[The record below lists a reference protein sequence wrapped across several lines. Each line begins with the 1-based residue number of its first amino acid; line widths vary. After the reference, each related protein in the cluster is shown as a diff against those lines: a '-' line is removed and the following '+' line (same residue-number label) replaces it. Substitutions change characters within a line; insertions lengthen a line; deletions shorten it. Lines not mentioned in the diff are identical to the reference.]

1 MGIVSRSGWALAVLL
16 ALTGCGGRE
25 DGAPPEL
32 QKGQAAAAA
41 VARQD
46 FALDAPTGESY
57 DGRASIVLP
66 FSQPLVSQQSFDE
79 LVSITLKDGA
89 KPEGSWFLEEG
100 QKLRFPYLQA
110 DSTYVVTVKGSLM
123 AVDGRT
129 LGKDQTH
136 EVYAGEQE
144 PVIGFASQ
152 GHILPLHESRGLPV
166 VSVNVGEADVEFFKI
181 RDKQVRPFLDEF
193 QKNGTRWNWS
203 VNELAKYGDSV
214 YANRFALDMKRN
226 ERSVSYLPIRDV
238 AEMKQSG
245 LYYAVLKQ
253 AGNYRGEYDTAMFFV
268 SDIGLHVRAY
278 ADRVLVHTAS
288 LESGEAKSNVAVEVR
303 NRKGET
309 LASAATDDDGLA
321 MIDYKLDAAD
331 TLIAHWGDDYAL
343 LSFNTP
349 ALDLSEF
356 AIAGRSQMPL
366 DVFPW
371 SGRDLYRPGETIG
384 VNAILRDFDGRMSP
398 KQPVFVSLRQPDGRE
413 LARTELEPGE
423 LNYVRYE
430 RTLDGDVPTG
440 KWSVDFS
447 TDPTLQNPTS
457 YTVRVE
463 EFLPERMK
471 LVLDAPPTLTAG
483 EALALKVEG
492 DWLYGAPAAGNRFTA
507 RVSVQADVHPIEA
520 LKDFHFGDPL
530 AELPKEPREALD
542 EVLDDDGLLE
552 TEIALDEAK
561 APTGPLQVIVVG
573 SLFES
578 GGRAV
583 TRPLKR
589 TIWPSSEIVGA
600 RPLFEM
606 ADGADPGDNAGFEI
620 VRANAKGDLLAASGL
635 KLKLLRELRN
645 YNWRWVSGTGWQADY
660 LSKWETVEERDLDL
674 KAGERTRYD
683 ARVDW
688 GGYRLEIF
696 DPATQLTT
704 RIPFNAGWNWYNE
717 GQDRGSRPDKVK
729 LALDKAAY
737 APGDTV
743 ELTIKPPH
751 PGSALVMVESDQLLW
766 QKRID
771 AKGETKLRIPVD
783 ASWDRHDL
791 YITTLVFRP
800 GSSAEKITPARAVG
814 VIHLPLDR
822 KNRKAEVT
830 VAAQDKARPND
841 KVEVK
846 VSAPALAG
854 KTARVTL
861 SATDVGILNLTQFPL
876 PDPIA
881 WFFSPRRHA
890 INAYDVYGRIIESL
904 DGLQARLR
912 YGGDA
917 ALLGLPQAR
926 RPNVKVQTVDLFNA
940 PVALDAQ
947 GKATIALQLPDFNGT
962 LRLAAVAFGEQQYGA
977 GEREMIVQAPLVVEA
992 SAPRAMASGDSAEL
1006 ALDLDNLSGANGS
1019 YEVVV
1024 DGGDYI
1030 DVGNGKRNVQ
1040 LADGDRTTLT
1050 FPLSARQKFGV
1061 AKVQI
1066 AVRGKDVK
1074 VDRSIEFA
1082 VRPAYPVER
1091 RARVEVLGSNP
1102 TIVPEASLRSGLVSE
1117 STVSR
1122 ITLGTLP
1129 PLPFASVATDLIG
1142 YPYGCVEQTT
1152 SKAFPL
1158 VFLDEA
1164 TAKQFA
1170 VKPLTQKERAE
1181 RMAVAF
1187 SRLASMQVESGHF
1200 NMWPEGDYIV
1210 STITPYV
1217 AEMLVAAKDAGFEP
1231 PAQLLD
1237 RTLKRL
1243 EDDLLAGGN
1252 AHYDYEYSEHLRLAE
1267 MMHAGY
1273 VLARQKRAPLGTLR
1287 ALYDN
1292 ERSKLI
1298 APLPLVHLGVALNL
1312 MGDSERGG
1320 KAIEEA
1326 FTREFKRPAWIGD
1339 YGTDLRDLALMVALT
1354 HEAGLAQPAY
1364 DAKVYAMARE
1374 ITGRSVWD
1382 GKFYFS
1388 TQEQIALFR
1397 LGRALLNDPDRKIE
1411 GDVFA
1416 GELNEPFS
1424 ATAQI
1429 ARSFTAP
1436 DLSAGVKMDVRGDG
1450 PIYLTEDVVGFPS
1463 TAPKAMRN
1471 GVAVRRDYY
1480 YLDGTKYDGA
1490 PLTEGDSLVA
1500 MVTVESDEN
1509 MQDALIVDLL
1519 PGGLEIENF
1528 NLGDQSQW
1536 DSVTIDGVTL
1546 SERSSEA
1553 EIAFEEYREDRYV
1566 AAIKLYDGSKARL
1579 FYAVRAVSPG
1589 MYKVP
1594 SPLVEDMYR
1603 PTLRGIGEAL
1613 PASIKVVSPE

>member
-1 MGIVSRSGWALAVLL
+1 MRMARWSGWTL
-16 ALTGCGGRE
+16 ALLFGLAACGGR
-25 DGAPPEL
+25 DSGAPPQVQQSEAT
-32 QKGQAAAAA
+32 AAAAA
-41 VARQD
+41 RKD
-46 FALDAPTGESY
+46 FALDTPIGESY

-66 FSQPLVSQQSFDE
+66 FSQPLVSQQAFDE
-79 LVSITLKDGA
+79 LIAITLKDGA
-89 KPEGSWFLEEG
+89 KPDGSWMLEDG
-100 QKLRFPYLQA
+100 QKLRFPYLEA
-110 DSTYVVTVKGSLM
+110 DKTYVVTIRGGLM
-123 AVDGRT
+123 ATDGRS

-144 PVIGFASQ
+144 PVIGFASH
-152 GHILPLHESRGLPV
+152 GHILPQHESRGLPI
-166 VSVNVGEADVEFFKI
+166 VSVNVAEADVEFFRI
-181 RDKQVRPFLDEF
+181 REQQVRPFIDEF

-203 VNELAKYGDSV
+203 VDQLTKYGESV
-214 YANRFALDMKRN
+214 YANRFALELKRN
-226 ERSVSYLPIRDV
+226 ERSVSYLPIRDID
-238 AEMKQSG
+238 EMKAPG
-245 LYYAVLKQ
+245 LYYAVLKK
-253 AGNYRGEYDTAMFFV
+253 AGSYRGEYDTAMFFV

-278 ADRVLVHTAS
+278 ADKLLVHTTS
-288 LESGEAKSNVAVEVR
+288 LETGEAKPNVAIEIR
-303 NRKGET
+303 DRKGQT
-309 LASAATDDDGLA
+309 LVSAASDDHGLA
-321 MIDYKLDAAD
+321 MIAYTLSAAD
-331 TLIAHWGDDYAL
+331 TLVANWGNDHAL

-356 AIAGRSQMPL
+356 AIAGRSQLPL

-371 SGRDLYRPGETIG
+371 SGRDLYRPGEMIG
-384 VNAILRDFDGRMSP
+384 VNAILRDFDGRMVA
-398 KQPVFVSLRQPDGRE
+398 KQPLFVSLRQPDGRE
-413 LARTELEPGE
+413 LARTQLDPGA

-430 RTLDGDVPTG
+430 RVLDGDVPTG

-447 TDPTLQNPTS
+447 TDPGMLNPVS
-457 YTVRVE
+457 YPVRVE

-471 LVLDAPPTLTAG
+471 LVLDAQPTLTAG
-483 EALALKVEG
+483 EALQLKVDG

-507 RVSVQADVHPIEA
+507 RVSVQADVHPVAA

-542 EVLDDDGLLE
+542 DVLDEEGLLE
-552 TEIALDEAK
+552 AEIAIDEAK

-589 TIWPSSEIVGA
+589 TIWPASELVGA
-600 RPLFEM
+600 RPLFDL

-620 VRANAKGDLLAASGL
+620 VRSNPNGDLLAGAGL
-635 KLKLLRELRN
+635 KLKLLREIRN
-645 YNWRWVSGTGWQADY
+645 YNWRWVSGSGWQSDY
-660 LSKWETVEERDLDL
+660 LSRFETVEERSIDVA
-674 KAGERTRYD
+674 AGSRLRYD

-704 RIPFNAGWNWYNE
+704 RLPFTAGWNWYNE

-737 APGDTV
+737 APGDTAKIA
-743 ELTIKPPH
+743 IKPPH
-751 PGSALVMVESDQLLW
+751 AGSALILVESDQLLW
-766 QKRID
+766 QQRID
-771 AKGETKLRIPVD
+771 VRGETTLDIPV
-783 ASWDRHDL
+783 AKEWDRHDL
-791 YITTLVFRP
+791 YITALVFRP
-800 GSSAEKITPARAVG
+800 GSSAEKITPNRAVG

-822 KNRKAEVT
+822 KSRKVEVS
-830 VAAQDKARPND
+830 VSAPDKARPD
-841 KVEVK
+841 QSIEVK
-846 VSAPALAG
+846 LAAPALAG
-854 KTARVTL
+854 KTAQVTM

-881 WFFSPRRHA
+881 WFFSPRRHG
-890 INAYDVYGRIIESL
+890 INAYDLFGRIIESL

-917 ALLGLPQAR
+917 ALLGLPQAK
-926 RPNVKVQTVDLFNA
+926 RPNVKVQTIDLFNA

-947 GKATIALQLPDFNGT
+947 GNAAIALKLPDFNGT
-962 LRLAAVAFGEQQYGA
+962 LRLAAVAFGESQYGA
-977 GEREMIVQAPLVVEA
+977 GEREIIVQAPLVVEA

-1006 ALDLDNLSGANGS
+1006 ALDLDNLSGAEGS
-1019 YEVVV
+1019 YEVLV

-1030 DVGNGKRNVQ
+1030 QVGNGKRNVK
-1040 LADGDRTTLT
+1040 LADGDRTTLN
-1050 FPLSARQKFGV
+1050 FPLSAREKFGV
-1061 AKVQI
+1061 AKVRI
-1066 AVRGKDVK
+1066 EVRGKDIR

-1091 RARVEVLGSNP
+1091 RARVEVLGANP
-1102 TIVPEASLRSGLVSE
+1102 TITPAPSLRSGLVSE

-1122 ITLGTLP
+1122 VTLGTLP
-1129 PLPFASVATDLIG
+1129 PLPFGSVVADLIG

-1158 VFLDEA
+1158 VYLDEA

-1170 VKPLTQKERAE
+1170 VSPLTQKERAE
-1181 RMAVAF
+1181 RMTVAF
-1187 SRLASMQVESGHF
+1187 SRLASMQVENGHF

-1231 PAQLLD
+1231 PATLLD

-1252 AHYDYEYSEHLRLAE
+1252 PHYDYEYSEHLRLAE

-1298 APLPLVHLGVALNL
+1298 APLPLVHLGVALVL
-1312 MGDSERGG
+1312 QGDKDRGE

-1364 DAKVYAMARE
+1364 DAKVFAMARE
-1374 ITGRSVWD
+1374 ITGRNVWD
-1382 GKFYFS
+1382 GRFYFS

-1416 GELNEPFS
+1416 GELNEPF
-1424 ATAQI
+1424 APTAQI

-1436 DLSAGVKMDVRGDG
+1436 DLAAGVKLDVRGDG
-1450 PIYLTEDVVGFPS
+1450 PIYLTEDVVGYPS
-1463 TAPKAMRN
+1463 SAPKQSSN

-1480 YLDGTKYDGA
+1480 RLDGTKYDGK

-1500 MVTVESDEN
+1500 MVTVESDE
-1509 MQDALIVDLL
+1509 MMKDALIVDLL

-1536 DSVTIDGVTL
+1536 SSVTIDGVTL
-1546 SERSSEA
+1546 SERGSEA

-1589 MYKVP
+1589 TYKVP
-1594 SPLVEDMYR
+1594 SSLVEDMYR
-1603 PTLRGIGEAL
+1603 PTLRGIGEAV
-1613 PASIKVVSPE
+1613 PATIRVVSPE